1 MDGPLPRPLSIS
13 ISISGTASVVIAFTL
28 MFFGC
33 CGCPIFCLVMRVRGL
48 RKRKAMQAEANMS
61 RKDARM
67 VKDQEEQRA
76 RGAEL

>member
-1 MDGPLPRPLSIS
+1 M
-13 ISISGTASVVIAFTL
+13 SGTASVVIAFTL

-67 VKDQEEQRA
+67 VKDQEEP
-76 RGAEL
+76 